1 MNRHSAQT
9 QQAHMGKIKLIIWR
23 EFITR
28 VRKPSF
34 LIMTLLG
41 PLLLVGGM
49 VLVTFLGM
57 QENGVQNIVVIDKA
71 QLLTNKLKESSEIKF
86 FYEQADLSDSV
97 FKASPYNALVEVNPL
112 VLENNTIQ
120 IFYKN
125 LPSITVQNY
134 LSKEVESV
142 LEREK
147 LRLNNV
153 DPDTYRKIK
162 TALKVQLFDIEK
174 QGKQSYD
181 QIKAG
186 LGFGF
191 GYLIFLFI
199 FLYGAQV
206 MRGVMEE
213 KQNRVVEVL
222 ISSVKPFQL
231 MMGKIVGVAMVGL
244 TQFLLWVGLTLVL
257 GTVGMSFA
265 KDAISGAAVQQ
276 PAAQMTTQL
285 QAQLEEQGA
294 GVDAP
299 GEAAEMM
306 GVAMQVWDELPVTWI
321 ILLFL
326 FYFLGGYLLYSSL
339 FAATGAAVDSETDTQ
354 QFMLPIT
361 IPMIIA
367 IMIAQTAVYNPDGP
381 AVFWCSIIPF
391 TSPVVMM
398 VRVATGNAFAHPGE
412 LALSMALLVATF
424 FFTTWLAGR
433 IYRTG
438 ILMYGKKPTLREV
451 FRWVRAG

>member
-1 MNRHSAQT
+1 
-9 QQAHMGKIKLIIWR
+9 MGKIKLIIWR

-34 LIMTLLG
+34 LVMTILG

-49 VLVTFLGM
+49 VLVAVMGM
-57 QENGVQNIVVIDKA
+57 QQGGIQNIVVIDKA
-71 QLLTNKLKESSEIKF
+71 HLLTNKLKESDDIKF
-86 FYEQADLSDSV
+86 FYEPNDLSDSV
-97 FKASPYNALVEVNPL
+97 FKASPYNAMVEVNPM

-120 IFYKN
+120 VFYKD
-125 LPSITVQNY
+125 LPSLTVQNY
-134 LSKEVESV
+134 ISREIEKVIEA
-142 LEREK
+142 EK
-147 LRLNNV
+147 LRVNNV
-153 DPDTYRKIK
+153 DPEVYRRIK
-162 TALKVQLFDIEK
+162 TALKVQLFDINK

-181 QIKAG
+181 QIKAAI
-186 LGFGF
+186 GFGF
-191 GYLIFLFI
+191 GYLIFFFI
-199 FLYGAQV
+199 FMYGAQV

-244 TQFLLWVGLTLVL
+244 TQFLLWVALTLVL
-257 GTVGMSFA
+257 GAVGLGFA
-265 KDAISGAAVQQ
+265 KSSISGAALQQ
-276 PAAQMTTQL
+276 STQMTTQL
-285 QAQLEEQGA
+285 QSQMNSQGT
-294 GVDAP
+294 VHTDTT
-299 GEAAEMM
+299 ETAEMLKV
-306 GVAMQVWDELPVTWI
+306 GKEIWEDLPVTA
-321 ILLFL
+321 ILLLFV

-367 IMIAQTAVYNPDGP
+367 IVIAQTAVYNPDGP
-381 AVFWCSIIPF
+381 AVFWFSIIPL

-398 VRVATGNAFAHPGE
+398 VRIATGNAFAHPGE
-412 LALSMALLVATF
+412 LALSMALLIATF
-424 FFTTWLAGR
+424 LFTTWLAGR

-438 ILMYGKKPTLREV
+438 ILMYGKKVTWRELGKWL
-451 FRWVRAG
+451 FYKG